1 MVPRDLA
8 VRWRPLR
15 WGRALPRR
23 LGGRVS
29 LPLLLRLLLLLP
41 RVRRRRRCRF
51 HLLRRHLPPRRVP
64 PGRRRA
70 RGRRRRRRG
79 RPVRA
84 GRPDRAGWGRA
95 RALGGLHLHLR
106 ARFESAAGLATRSA
120 PASML
125 VSGPG
130 GGLGLVRALGGGA
143 GGRAGGNRTVGG
155 TGRAMAPLDRW
166 FCRRR
171 APTPSEIGKGGLV
184 VVLPPPGASLWFSSA
199 TRRRARRRR
208 QPPCGAGRGGPADR
222 RGGARGRRPR
232 AAVAG
237 SVRARATPDRAEF
250 ALGPV
255 AARGARSRGSRC
267 SRTAGRDGGL
277 GGSASAAAAVAP
289 PSQARARRRL
299 RFKLPDASQFFN
311 PS

>member
-184 VVLPPPGASLWFSSA
+184 VVLPLAPACVFSSAGGTA

-222 RGGARGRRPR
+222 RGGALGRRGVGAR
-232 AAVAG
+232 ARD
-237 SVRARATPDRAEF
+237 SRQSRVRARSGR
-250 ALGPV
+250 GPRRSV
-255 AARGARSRGSRC
+255 ARLEVLAHGGP
-267 SRTAGRDGGL
+267 GR
-277 GGSASAAAAVAP
+277 
-289 PSQARARRRL
+289 RARRRL
-299 RFKLPDASQFFN
+299 RRLRRSRPPRKPERDDASR
-311 PS
+311 

>member
-84 GRPDRAGWGRA
+84 GRPGRAGWGRA

-125 VSGPG
+125 VSRR
-130 GGLGLVRALGGGA
+130 RAGLGGGA
-143 GGRAGGNRTVGG
+143 GGRAGGNWTVGG
-155 TGRAMAPLDRW
+155 TGRAMAPLDSW

-184 VVLPPPGASLWFSSA
+184 VVLPLAPACVFSSAGGTA

-222 RGGARGRRPR
+222 RVGARGRRPR

-277 GGSASAAAAVAP
+277 GGGCGGCGGRAPLASPSATTP
-289 PSQARARRRL
+289 PA
-299 RFKLPDASQFFN
+299 KLPDAKPVF
-311 PS
+311 

>member
-84 GRPDRAGWGRA
+84 GRPGRAGWGRA

-125 VSGPG
+125 VSRR
-130 GGLGLVRALGGGA
+130 RAGLGGGA
-143 GGRAGGNRTVGG
+143 GGRAGGNWTVGG
-155 TGRAMAPLDRW
+155 TGRAMAPLDSW

-222 RGGARGRRPR
+222 RGGARGRRGVGAR
-232 AAVAG
+232 ARD
-237 SVRARATPDRAEF
+237 SRQSRVRARSGR
-250 ALGPV
+250 GPRRSV
-255 AARGARSRGSRC
+255 ARLEVLAHGGP
-267 SRTAGRDGGL
+267 GR
-277 GGSASAAAAVAP
+277 
-289 PSQARARRRL
+289 RARRRL
-299 RFKLPDASQFFN
+299 RRLRRSRPPRKPERDDASASSFPMQASFLIPFCK
-311 PS
+311 